1 MISTTTTTH
10 LPDINAKI
18 VYYGSLLR
26 STIFEGALSNY
37 SIEHFEHPLKF
48 KMYLDNRSLLSLP
61 DIIILE
67 VDDNKE
73 CFEQVKYIKSN
84 PLLQGLIIVL
94 AGVKEDKT
102 WRKSALKWKVNDYY
116 TYPFPLEDFFERL
129 NFLIKFKLIKPKLL
143 ELSKQMDV
151 EYQVPFAK
159 RSFDVLAS
167 GFGLLVLSPLFLV
180 TALCIKLE
188 SPGPVVYKSKRVG
201 AGYKIFDFYKFR
213 SMRSDADKMIE
224 SISGLNQYAGEST
237 DSKSKSAFVKFKD
250 DPRVTRVGK
259 FLRKTSI
266 DELPQLLNVLLGD
279 MSLVGNR
286 PLPLYEAEQLTTNEW
301 STRFLGPAG
310 LTGLWQISKRGQKE
324 MSEQERKELDNFYAS
339 NYSIL
344 LDMKIILKTIPALIQ
359 KESV

>member
-1 MISTTTTTH
+1 MISTETVPKIT
-10 LPDINAKI
+10 ARI
-18 VYYGSLLR
+18 VYYGNLLK
-26 STIFEGALSNY
+26 STIFEDASNY
-37 SIEHFEHPLKF
+37 SLEHFDHPLKF
-48 KMYLDNRSLLSLP
+48 KVYLDNRSLLSLP
-61 DIIILE
+61 DILIIE

-84 PLLQGLIIVL
+84 PLLQGLIVVL
-94 AGVKEDKT
+94 AGIKEDKT
-102 WRKSALKWKVNDYY
+102 WRKKALQFKVNDYY

-151 EYQVPFAK
+151 EYQVPFMK
-159 RSFDVLAS
+159 RAFDVVAS
-167 GFGLLVLSPLFLV
+167 GMGLLMLSPLLLL
-180 TALCIKLE
+180 TALCVRLE
-188 SPGPVVYKSKRVG
+188 SPGPIIYKSKRVG

-213 SMRSDADKMIE
+213 SMRNDADKMLDA
-224 SISGLNQYAGEST
+224 ISDLNQYGGDDA
-237 DSKSKSAFVKFKD
+237 KSKSAFVKFTN
-250 DPRVTRVGK
+250 DPRVTKVGK

-266 DELPQLLNVLLGD
+266 DELPQLLNVFMGD

-324 MSEQERKELDNFYAS
+324 MSDQERKELDNYYAA
-339 NYSIL
+339 NYSVF
-344 LDMKIILKTIPALIQ
+344 LDLKIILKTIPALIQ